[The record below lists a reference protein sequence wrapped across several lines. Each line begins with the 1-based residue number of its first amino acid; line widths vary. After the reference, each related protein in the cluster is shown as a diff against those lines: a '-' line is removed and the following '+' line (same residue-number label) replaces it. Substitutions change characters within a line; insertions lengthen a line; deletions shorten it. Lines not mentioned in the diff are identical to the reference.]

1 MGWATRQQVAF
12 NAATRHL
19 GGVSITA
26 GAVSGVGMF
35 DLPGVA
41 VMDGQVISTAYTLTC
56 RTSEFGD
63 LGYGASITV
72 DGDAYLVQEP
82 MTIGDGAFVQLTM
95 ERVSGAP
102 PWVPG
107 ATDIEI
113 ELDGDLE

>member
-1 MGWATRQQVAF
+1 MITEDLTVF
-12 NAATRHL
+12 L
-19 GGVSITA
+19 SDFGVSVTA
-26 GAVSGVGMF
+26 GAVSGLGIFDMPGEAVLNGM
-35 DLPGVA
+35 A
-41 VMDGQVISTAYTLTC
+41 ISMAYTLTC
-56 RTSEFGD
+56 LTSEFGS

-72 DGDAYLVQEP
+72 DGDAYLVQEAAK
-82 MTIGDGAFVQLTM
+82 ISDGTFIQLTL